1 MGKRGEVLTD
11 LERSAVVRALMH
23 WIIRHN
29 EKDRAEEPQFRS
41 ALRKVAGV
49 DKRVSVTSWSREA
62 TYGDARAGGSGSDA
76 C

>member
-1 MGKRGEVLTD
+1 MPKRGEVLTD

-49 DKRVSVTSWSREA
+49 DKRVSVTTSTGG

-76 C
+76 G